1 MSTIT
6 LSAKMNELAL
16 VQMPS
21 APRPS
26 TSVPLTKL
34 QQLYQ
39 FTTFVE
45 TESIYS
51 TPEKP
56 IRTYIP
62 LQFVREESALTTTTS
77 PSEMIMWCKVADD
90 SDERLIQFTKNYMMM
105 LVKRG
110 VVYTDTHVIRKV
122 KVEW

>member
-6 LSAKMNELAL
+6 LSAKMDELAF
-16 VQMPS
+16 VQVPS

-26 TSVPLTKL
+26 TSTPLTKL

-56 IRTYIP
+56 IRAYIP
-62 LQFVREESALTTTTS
+62 LQFVREESAHIMMNGT
-77 PSEMIMWCKVADD
+77 PDMIMWCKVADD
-90 SDERLIQFTKNYMMM
+90 SDERLIQFTKNYIMM

-110 VVYTDTHVIRKV
+110 VVYTDTNVIRKI